1 MKMILI
7 ISNKED
13 ITTDFLVN
21 KLNYYNIKYFR
32 LNTDEILRSISL
44 NFDFSN
50 NKYNIY
56 DNNNNSVINLSD
68 IRSVYYRRPKLPK
81 ISDDLSTGEELFVK
95 NELRFTL
102 EGLYRILDNK
112 FWINNVYRIREAENK
127 IYQLLLARKLGFSI
141 PSSLIST
148 VEKSTRDFIKKNNN
162 NCIIKPIKSG
172 LIQDVKVPK
181 NIFTTLLSKKDIENL
196 NRVKFCPSYF
206 QQKIDKKADIR
217 VTVVGEK
224 LFSAKINSQEYKETA
239 IDWRKG
245 DNIRLD
251 YNKIK
256 LPVVIRN
263 KCIDM
268 TKKLGLTF
276 SAIDLILSK
285 KDEYIFLEIN
295 PNGQWAW
302 IENRL
307 GYSISSELINLLQ
320 KGNK

>member
-1 MKMILI
+1 
-7 ISNKED
+7 
-13 ITTDFLVN
+13 
-21 KLNYYNIKYFR
+21 
-32 LNTDEILRSISL
+32 L

-172 LIQDVKVPK
+172 LIQDHH
-181 NIFTTLLSKKDIENL
+181 FTTFYHAASL
-196 NRVKFCPSYF
+196 N
-206 QQKIDKKADIR
+206 
-217 VTVVGEK
+217 E
-224 LFSAKINSQEYKETA
+224 
-239 IDWRKG
+239 
-245 DNIRLD
+245 
-251 YNKIK
+251 IK
-256 LPVVIRN
+256 LCKQSFKFP
-263 KCIDM
+263 
-268 TKKLGLTF
+268 
-276 SAIDLILSK
+276 
-285 KDEYIFLEIN
+285 
-295 PNGQWAW
+295 
-302 IENRL
+302 
-307 GYSISSELINLLQ
+307 
-320 KGNK
+320 

>member
-1 MKMILI
+1 MILI

-13 ITTDFLVN
+13 ITTDFLIN
-21 KLNYYNIKYFR
+21 KLNNYCIKYFR
-32 LNTDEILRSISL
+32 LNTDEILRSIAL
-44 NFDFSN
+44 NFDFAN

-56 DNNNNSVINLSD
+56 DKNTDSVINLSD
-68 IRSVYYRRPKLPK
+68 IKSVYFRRPKLPK
-81 ISDDLSTGEELFVK
+81 ISGNLSTGEELFVK
-95 NELRFTL
+95 NEIKFTL
-102 EGLYRILDNK
+102 EGLYKILDNK

-127 IYQLLLARKLGFSI
+127 IYQLLFARKLGFSI

-148 VEKSTRDFIKKNNN
+148 VEKSTRDFIEKNNN

-172 LIQDVKVPK
+172 LIQDDKDPK
-181 NIFTTLLSKKDIENL
+181 NIFTSLLSKKDIKNL
-196 NRVKFCPSYF
+196 DRVKFCPSYF
-206 QQKIDKKADIR
+206 QKNITKKADIR
-217 VTVVGEK
+217 VTVVGK
-224 LFSAKINSQEYKETA
+224 KIFAAKISSQEYKETS

-245 DNIRLD
+245 NNIRLD

-256 LPVVIRN
+256 LPAVIRN

-268 TKKLGLTF
+268 TRNLGLTF
-276 SAIDLILSK
+276 SAIDLILNK

-320 KGNK
+320 KGNKQ